1 MLNESRVVN
10 YVKDN
15 IGFPFMFI
23 EFSDE
28 QIIEYIQTYT
38 LREFSQYF
46 PDTTTVAYSSTYLDA
61 NKVPGKSNEY
71 YISDYEGREIL
82 GVKDIYFPV
91 GDFLLHGHPP
101 LGPLNMGELTSWVL
115 SVEVSMWVKQFSS
128 FDHTFEFKHPNIV
141 RISPVISN
149 IEHVAIEYE
158 RMHAQDFSTINMDIS
173 HWFLEL
179 GLADIMI
186 RIGRIRRRYSGG
198 NLRTPFGDIPIEGEI
213 LDEGKEKKREV
224 LEKLQMG
231 PLMNVTVD
239 FG

>member
-1 MLNESRVVN
+1 MLNESRVLH
-10 YVKDN
+10 YIKDN
-15 IGFPFMFI
+15 LGFPFQFI

-46 PDTTTVAYSSTYLDA
+46 PDCVTIGYNPSFAP
-61 NKVPGKSNEY
+61 NKVAGKSNEF
-71 YISDYEGREIL
+71 YINDEQGREIL
-82 GVKDIYFPV
+82 GIKDIYFPV

-101 LGPLNMGELTSWVL
+101 LGPMSMGELTNWVL

-128 FDHTFEFKHPNIV
+128 FDHTFEFKHPNVV
-141 RISPVISN
+141 RISPSPTNTDN
-149 IEHVAIEYE
+149 IAIEYE
-158 RMHAQDFSTINMDIS
+158 RIHSPEFETIQMDIS

-179 GLADIMI
+179 CLADIMI

-213 LDEGKEKKREV
+213 LDEGKEKKREI
-224 LEKLQMG
+224 LERLQTG
-231 PLMNVTVD
+231 SLPNVIVD